1 MNKYNTDGFNER
13 SNYIHNEL
21 DKNKKFNNFDSS
33 FAKMR
38 INENKP
44 DIKISNTEKNDSFN
58 SFNPDVI
65 KNRLNM
71 FKK

>member
-13 SNYIHNEL
+13 NNYIHNEL
-21 DKNKKFNNFDSS
+21 DKNKKIKSYDNS
-33 FAKMR
+33 FVKMR

-44 DIKISNTEKNDSFN
+44 DIKTSSNNNVTDVKT
-58 SFNPDVI
+58 FNPDVI

-71 FKK
+71 FKR